1 KIVILLRNSTNT
13 IWDLAV
19 MIGKPYNRQ
28 VDKQQQQQQVAKNT
42 LTSDWSPLAVVKP
55 NTIANNS
62 SGNVIVNG
70 GSNGGNGGG
79 GGGGLVVG
87 SNNAD
92 QLCDNFNG
100 ITLNDLAS
108 SQNSL
113 GLNIG
118 RNSIVDALVTADSS
132 SSSLVNGVAAA
143 AASATASSAGPATAT
158 TPNIFGPQTNPI
170 INIINNNNNCSG
182 QLNNGIDDHDT
193 SFSKNGTEILD
204 FEPNL
209 SNCDSCCNNSS
220 NSVGQLQSQQ
230 QLGYASILMNNC
242 TTDHLDITRW
252 SLDSKFAALKTRRSN
267 SLTTQTISSSAS
279 SSNSS
284 VITTISSSASSSNS
298 SVITV
303 NDNCSNSTENLAQ
316 FVNKPR
322 SYSLSAIHTM
332 VVAAHSGSDTFRRF
346 QTQLY

>member
-1 KIVILLRNSTNT
+1 MKFFRTLNVWLSHLEEYLQNFNSSPSVNLGIPNLHTTSYLQNQNNLVNSFLVDNPTMTAPGSLGASTSSSALSISSTVSNVSVASSSFGNLTQNCNPSTNSNTMLGIRSNDWQT
-13 IWDLAV
+13 IQ
-19 MIGKPYNRQ
+19 PPSR
-28 VDKQQQQQQVAKNT
+28 QQQQQQSVAKNT
-42 LTSDWSPLAVVKP
+42 LSSDWSPLAVIKP
-55 NTIANNS
+55 NTTANNT

-70 GSNGGNGGG
+70 GNGGI
-79 GGGGLVVG
+79 VVG

-118 RNSIVDALVTADSS
+118 RNSIVDALVTVDGS

-143 AASATASSAGPATAT
+143 AASATAASVPAAVT

-170 INIINNNNNCSG
+170 INIINNNSPCSS

-204 FEPNL
+204 FEPNT

-220 NSVGQLQSQQ
+220 S
-230 QLGYASILMNNC
+230 
-242 TTDHLDITRW
+242 
-252 SLDSKFAALKTRRSN
+252 
-267 SLTTQTISSSAS
+267 S
-279 SSNSS
+279 SSNVGQIQVS
-284 VITTISSSASSSNS
+284 
-298 SVITV
+298 
-303 NDNCSNSTENLAQ
+303 CNLLLL
-316 FVNKPR
+316 FLLLIN
-322 SYSLSAIHTM
+322 LHC
-332 VVAAHSGSDTFRRF
+332 FF
-346 QTQLY
+346 FL

>member
-1 KIVILLRNSTNT
+1 MHTNYMQNQNSLVSSFLVDNPTMTTSASSGASISSSALSISSTASNGSIASSSFGNLTQNCNASTNSCNTMLGSRSNDWQT
-13 IWDLAV
+13 IQ
-19 MIGKPYNRQ
+19 PPSRQ
-28 VDKQQQQQQVAKNT
+28 QQQQQQQVAKNT
-42 LTSDWSPLAVVKP
+42 LASDWSPLAVVKP
-55 NTIANNS
+55 NTTANNS
-62 SGNVIVNG
+62 NGNVIING
-70 GSNGGNGGG
+70 SSSSVGGAS
-79 GGGGLVVG
+79 GGGLVVG
-87 SNNAD
+87 SNNTD

-113 GLNIG
+113 GLNIVG

-143 AASATASSAGPATAT
+143 AASATASSAVPATVT

-220 NSVGQLQSQQ
+220 NSVGQLQVS
-230 QLGYASILMNNC
+230 
-242 TTDHLDITRW
+242 
-252 SLDSKFAALKTRRSN
+252 
-267 SLTTQTISSSAS
+267 
-279 SSNSS
+279 
-284 VITTISSSASSSNS
+284 
-298 SVITV
+298 
-303 NDNCSNSTENLAQ
+303 
-316 FVNKPR
+316 
-322 SYSLSAIHTM
+322 
-332 VVAAHSGSDTFRRF
+332 
-346 QTQLY
+346 